1 MKDMK
6 KTTFAWRLRVAVLSL
21 LLIFVAIPHTL
32 EDFALGEPAKNG
44 VPFTA
49 LATVVAVLFT
59 LQGLGLYW
67 LGQNDRRAYFIH
79 AGLGLFWPLAAGG
92 AQLPTIL
99 TLQPY
104 RSGLVSLLYVAGM
117 LILGAM
123 LFLSAVLALRAMPS
137 HKTE

>member
-117 LILGAM
+117 LILGVL
-123 LFLSAVLALRAMPS
+123 LFLSAVLALKARPS
-137 HKTE
+137 QKME

>member
-117 LILGAM
+117 LILGAL
-123 LFLSAVLALRAMPS
+123 LFLSAVLALKARPS
-137 HKTE
+137 HKME